1 MSPDSADTQSLLTI
15 ANSLTRIADYLERS
29 EEQAKSANNSAA
41 VIPSGSGYT
50 GVLRGIRDT
59 AAAMFAIAGIS
70 DADERIQTQFFTT
83 TLRNFKYLTYVGYE
97 NGANIYAKT
106 EKTDQL
112 PGIFIRKLV
121 NTGRMF
127 ARDFWFD
134 SREFEKLFIHLWGGK
149 KQFVAGYTRYLEYAS
164 KAGSQ

>member
-1 MSPDSADTQSLLTI
+1 MSLDLADTQSLLTI
-15 ANSLTRIADYLERS
+15 ANSLTRIADYLERA
-29 EEQAKSANNSAA
+29 EEQAKSADTAVA

-70 DADERIQTQFFTT
+70 DADERMQTQFFTT
-83 TLRNFKYLTYVGYE
+83 TLRNFKYLAYVGYE

-121 NTGRMF
+121 NTSRMF